1 MDLIIDR
8 LRRVLT
14 LDSTVFSE
22 IANDDSATGQAMTV
36 AAIASIIGSL
46 LGEGNFVGRL
56 ISSAIGGIIGLFI
69 WSGILF
75 VSSKLFGGTAPYI
88 ELVRPIG
95 YSAAPFALGL
105 IPFLGILGIIYSII
119 IQIRG
124 MRVVAGLSDGASIA
138 AVLLPFAI
146 IVIPIVLLL
155 LAVGVALAG
164 LGLALN

>member
-14 LDSTVFSE
+14 LETPVFSE
-22 IANDDSATGQAMTV
+22 IAHDDKATGQAAAV

-46 LGEGNFVGRL
+46 LGEGNLAGRV
-56 ISSAIGGIIGLFI
+56 ISSAIGGIIGMFI
-69 WSGILF
+69 WSGIVFL
-75 VSSKLFGGTAPYI
+75 STKLFGGTASYI

-105 IPFLGILGIIYSII
+105 IPFLGFFGMIYSII
-119 IQIRG
+119 IQIRTA
-124 MRVVAGLSDGASIA
+124 RTVAGLSDGASIA

-155 LAVGVALAG
+155 LALGVALAG
-164 LGLALN
+164 LGLAMN